1 MSALKALFTRE
12 CRIAARLGGGS
23 AVGLIF
29 FLILV
34 TLLPFAIGPDL
45 NLLARVGPAL
55 LWISALLATLLGL
68 DRLLQADEEDGS
80 LDLLTMSRTPLELI
94 VAVKC
99 LAHWLMTGVPLIV
112 ATPFFGL
119 MLAMEPAP
127 ICRLMVSLLV
137 GTPALTLLGMIG
149 AALTATISSSGVR
162 LIVKR
167 SSEPS
172 SSSAWSRRSR
182 PSRVASSA
190 EIQSRAGPIRASKL
204 RSGPMANGRSVTR
217 IKKKISPTALPPP
230 NRAAMRH
237 SRVNSALRALM
248 TRPRATM
255 CASGRG
261 AGHRGWRR

>member
-127 ICRLMVSLLV
+127 IVRLMASLLV

-149 AALTATISSSGVR
+149 AALTATLRKGGLLMASMILPFTIPVLIFGVAAVGEGADR
-162 LIVKR
+162 LWP
-167 SSEPS
+167 EATPLL
-172 SSSAWSRRSR
+172 AL
-182 PSRVASSA
+182 
-190 EIQSRAGPIRASKL
+190 AGLSLLALAGAPFAAAAAIRL
-204 RSGPMANGRSVTR
+204 TR
-217 IKKKISPTALPPP
+217 E
-230 NRAAMRH
+230 
-237 SRVNSALRALM
+237 
-248 TRPRATM
+248 
-255 CASGRG
+255 
-261 AGHRGWRR
+261 